1 MTLAKQIEI
10 LRSDD
15 QFPFR
20 YLDCDVPML
29 RSALSHLQDHEVLE
43 LLPLNLLYTFDVV
56 LVHDE
61 ALEFR
66 KIAEALH
73 LRPRGELAA
82 GDVEEAEAREA
93 GGLEGGGRGGGRMSE
108 KSLEAT

>member
-1 MTLAKQIEI
+1 
-10 LRSDD
+10 
-15 QFPFR
+15 
-20 YLDCDVPML
+20 ML
-29 RSALSHLQDHEVLE
+29 RSTLSHLQDHEVLE

-93 GGLEGGGRGGGRMSE
+93 GGLEGGGRGGGE
-108 KSLEAT
+108 DVGEVVGGDVELFEVGEDGGEAAEGSPAGYVGGV